1 MGRFK
6 VPLEI
11 HLPQGIG
18 PGVFKALPGRGGL
31 ARLRTDAV
39 VAVQDAGDCTGCD
52 GNLLITHENMGD
64 FASAPGGMG
73 ITHGEYLSLQGG
85 IAAFGT
91 VFGTVGLVFSRV
103 ACKPFAGG
111 FAADAKAA
119 AELAE
124 VAGGLLGE
132 GKEFLT
138 LLVHGK
144 GSPGHRVLR
153 RWDGKSVTYVL
164 AHLLPHVSG
173 LYRRA
178 GVVAGIQIPKN
189 VCLCLVW
196 KEVYFRTPPLIA
208 VRSLRKP

>member
-1 MGRFK
+1 MVVKYRQRVATAVVSQTE

-18 PGVFKALPGRGGL
+18 AGVFKTLPGRGGL

-39 VAVQDAGDCTGCD
+39 MAVQDAGDCTGCD

-64 FASAPGGMG
+64 FASTPGGMG

-91 VFGTVGLVFSRV
+91 VFGTAGLVFSR
-103 ACKPFAGG
+103 AANKPFVSG

-132 GKEFLT
+132 GKKFLT

-153 RWDGKSVTYVL
+153 RWDGKSVTHVL
-164 AHLLPHVSG
+164 AHLLPMCPVYTPSPTGEGDALAAKIAMVS
-173 LYRRA
+173 
-178 GVVAGIQIPKN
+178 
-189 VCLCLVW
+189 
-196 KEVYFRTPPLIA
+196 
-208 VRSLRKP
+208 